1 MGETESPLPKEA
13 NMSPFNTRLDQDY
26 PLGSLGFDDEKKERI
41 LMGKVAPLAW
51 VSLFRSS
58 PMGNSESEM
67 ILGRFVEAAFRAGQ
81 WVGLPEQR
89 DEPLAQEGEE
99 VIELPNGVRV
109 NFAGI
114 TLEFRRGAELLK
126 EKGFAQEWID
136 DEGRRWLRPTET
148 TVAFISSRLNPPKKE
163 PPPVKA
169 AAESPKNSLR
179 LTILQSVLNK
189 LRFRR

>member
-1 MGETESPLPKEA
+1 MNHWLRG
-13 NMSPFNTRLDQDY
+13 
-26 PLGSLGFDDEKKERI
+26 
-41 LMGKVAPLAW
+41 
-51 VSLFRSS
+51 
-58 PMGNSESEM
+58 
-67 ILGRFVEAAFRAGQ
+67 GQ
-81 WVGLPEQR
+81 
-89 DEPLAQEGEE
+89 E

-163 PPPVKA
+163 PPPARAV
-169 AAESPKNSLR
+169 AESPKNNPR

-189 LRFRR
+189 LRRRR